1 MKDSCLEI
9 LLKIAGFHNFA
20 KSREPLMFGD
30 FLEIIS
36 GLSYMSYVKSRERV
50 VFGYFLKIPGF
61 GSYVN
66 LVKGLCLEILLKIV
80 GFSQLC
86 KVS

>member
-1 MKDSCLEI
+1 MKGSCLEI

-20 KSREPLMFGD
+20 KSREKLMFGD

-36 GLSYMSYVKSRERV
+36 GLSLMSYVKSRETL
-50 VFGYFLKIPGF
+50 VFERFLKMI
-61 GSYVN
+61 S
-66 LVKGLCLEILLKIV
+66 GL
-80 GFSQLC
+80 SQLC

>member
-20 KSREPLMFGD
+20 
-30 FLEIIS
+30 
-36 GLSYMSYVKSRERV
+36 KSRERV

-66 LVKGLCLEILLKIV
+66 LVKGLCLEILLKII